1 MAGYLCRWDRF
12 HPKAIEALANHRY
25 AHTTVAVET
34 NLLSPIGRGTIPRRM
49 AAARRALDW
58 VIGTGRK
65 DTKVTLTPSAGER
78 RRIGREVV
86 VATGSSV
93 RQLPADGSVKLV
105 LTDPPYFD
113 DVQYGELSRL
123 FHLWLGQYRE
133 ISPPAE
139 ALEAVPNRHRKV
151 TGEDYQQ
158 RISRCLAECRRTLA
172 PDGTLILTYHNRKFR
187 AWQALCNAL
196 VNAGF
201 AVTGL
206 AVVRAENSADHT
218 KRREGS
224 ILHDLVLECVPRS
237 GDGHPPDLATGT
249 ELPTDAEREL
259 LAMGLAL
266 ARSVNVQDG
275 SSLKELYEAET
286 RALTLKERPT

>member
-1 MAGYLCRWDRF
+1 MAIIGAGEMAGYLCRWDRF

-58 VIGTGRK
+58 VIGTERK
-65 DTKVTLTPSAGER
+65 DTKVTLTASVGER

-105 LTDPPYFD
+105 LTDPPYYD

-151 TGEDYQQ
+151 TG
-158 RISRCLAECRRTLA
+158 RTTSDASPDVSPSAAGLLPPMA
-172 PDGTLILTYHNRKFR
+172 P
-187 AWQALCNAL
+187 
-196 VNAGF
+196 
-201 AVTGL
+201 
-206 AVVRAENSADHT
+206 
-218 KRREGS
+218 
-224 ILHDLVLECVPRS
+224 
-237 GDGHPPDLATGT
+237 
-249 ELPTDAEREL
+249 
-259 LAMGLAL
+259 
-266 ARSVNVQDG
+266 
-275 SSLKELYEAET
+275 SS
-286 RALTLKERPT
+286 